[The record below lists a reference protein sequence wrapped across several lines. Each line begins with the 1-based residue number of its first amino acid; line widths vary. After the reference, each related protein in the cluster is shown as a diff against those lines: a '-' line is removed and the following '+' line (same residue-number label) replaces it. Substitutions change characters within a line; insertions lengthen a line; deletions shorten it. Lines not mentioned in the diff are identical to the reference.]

1 MIAAPYVRTL
11 LGWYNVTING
21 AKYNVAPDV
30 FRAIAGVSDRAR
42 YGIAELT
49 AAEAE
54 ALIRAGVKIQ

>member
-11 LGWYNVTING
+11 LGWFNVTIDG
-21 AKYNVAPDV
+21 KRYNVAPDV
-30 FRAIAGVSDRAR
+30 FRSIAGVSDRAQ

-54 ALIRAGVKIQ
+54 ALIRAGIAL